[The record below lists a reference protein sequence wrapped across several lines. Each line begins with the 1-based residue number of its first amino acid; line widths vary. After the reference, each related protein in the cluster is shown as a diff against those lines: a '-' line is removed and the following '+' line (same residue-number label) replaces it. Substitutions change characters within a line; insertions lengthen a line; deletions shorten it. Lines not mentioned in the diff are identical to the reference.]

1 MSLLCIAAT
10 PDYTLLLCRPISMRF
25 PDRLAQSHMK
35 YAVMFDSA
43 LTIANGDGIVSSSQ
57 GLSFGEGLFNNV
69 LEGYEMKTL
78 NNFKLLGIAMI
89 LAAGLAACDKQP
101 GPAESAGK
109 MIDQSAVEAGNK
121 ISETADKVG
130 DKINATTEKV
140 GDKMSAQSEKTG
152 VAIND
157 TEITAKVK
165 AAIFA
170 EAGLSTLQI
179 SVETINGFVTLSGS
193 VDTQANS
200 DRAKTLA
207 GAVAGVKDVDNKL
220 VLKSS

>member
-1 MSLLCIAAT
+1 
-10 PDYTLLLCRPISMRF
+10 
-25 PDRLAQSHMK
+25 
-35 YAVMFDSA
+35 MFDSA
-43 LTIANGDGIVSSSQ
+43 LTIANRDGIVSPN
-57 GLSFGEGLFNNV
+57 LIVSFGDGLFNNV

-78 NNFKLLGIAMI
+78 NNFKLLGIAMF

-109 MIDQSAVEAGNK
+109 MIDQSAAEAGKK
-121 ISETADKVG
+121 IEETADKVG
-130 DKINATTEKV
+130 EKLDATKEKV
-140 GDKMSAQSEKTG
+140 GEKMSAQSEKTG
-152 VAIND
+152 VAIDD

-170 EAGLSTLQI
+170 EPGLSTLQI

>member
-1 MSLLCIAAT
+1 
-10 PDYTLLLCRPISMRF
+10 
-25 PDRLAQSHMK
+25 
-35 YAVMFDSA
+35 
-43 LTIANGDGIVSSSQ
+43 
-57 GLSFGEGLFNNV
+57 
-69 LEGYEMKTL
+69 
-78 NNFKLLGIAMI
+78 
-89 LAAGLAACDKQP
+89 
-101 GPAESAGK
+101 
-109 MIDQSAVEAGNK
+109 MIDQSAVDAGKK
-121 ISETADKVG
+121 ISETSDKVG
-130 DKINATTEKV
+130 EKINATTEKV